1 MGSDKAMSHFFKT
14 ELGQNA
20 LQQRNIALTARQRRL
35 LLLIDHEDFK
45 ELEPNYKERIAPSE
59 LVQQLIDM
67 GLLAQQTAPA
77 TNTPSVEESRHQT
90 VAKVESPTS
99 IETKIE
105 TITMPVAAPTFE
117 PKVDAIPVLSETVEV
132 VEAPI
137 EKLAFVE
144 IQQIMIQTLTT
155 YCGLMARPLV
165 QKIQSIK
172 SLQQLKACQMQ
183 WITSLQESRIPPMQL
198 NQTLKQINFSVQQ
211 L

>member
-1 MGSDKAMSHFFKT
+1 
-14 ELGQNA
+14 
-20 LQQRNIALTARQRRL
+20 
-35 LLLIDHEDFK
+35 
-45 ELEPNYKERIAPSE
+45 
-59 LVQQLIDM
+59 
-67 GLLAQQTAPA
+67 
-77 TNTPSVEESRHQT
+77 
-90 VAKVESPTS
+90 
-99 IETKIE
+99 
-105 TITMPVAAPTFE
+105 MPVTAPTFE

>member
-1 MGSDKAMSHFFKT
+1 MSHFFKT

-67 GLLAQQTAPA
+67 GLLAQQTASA

-105 TITMPVAAPTFE
+105 TITMPVTAPTFE
-117 PKVDAIPVLSETVEV
+117 PKVDAIPVLSETVEVVEVVEV

>member
-1 MGSDKAMSHFFKT
+1 MSHFFKT

-45 ELEPNYKERIAPSE
+45 ELDPNYKERIAPSE

-67 GLLAQQTAPA
+67 GILAQQTAPA
-77 TNTPSVEESRHQT
+77 TNIAPSVEESRHQT

-105 TITMPVAAPTFE
+105 TITMPVTAPTFE

-137 EKLAFVE
+137 EKLVFVE

>member
-1 MGSDKAMSHFFKT
+1 MSHFFKT

-45 ELEPNYKERIAPSE
+45 ELDPNYKERIAPSE

-67 GLLAQQTAPA
+67 GLLAQQTASA
-77 TNTPSVEESRHQT
+77 SNISPSVEESRHQT

>member
-1 MGSDKAMSHFFKT
+1 MSHFFKT

-67 GLLAQQTAPA
+67 GLLAQQTASA
-77 TNTPSVEESRHQT
+77 SNISPSVEESRHQT

-117 PKVDAIPVLSETVEV
+117 QKVDAIPVLSETVEV

>member
-1 MGSDKAMSHFFKT
+1 MSHFFKT
-14 ELGQNA
+14 ELGQNV

-67 GLLAQQTAPA
+67 GLLAQQTASA
-77 TNTPSVEESRHQT
+77 SNISPSVEESRHQT

>member
-1 MGSDKAMSHFFKT
+1 MSHFFKT

-45 ELEPNYKERIAPSE
+45 ELDPNYKERIAPSE

-67 GLLAQQTAPA
+67 GLLAQQTASA
-77 TNTPSVEESRHQT
+77 SNISPSVEESRHQT

-105 TITMPVAAPTFE
+105 TITMPVTAPTFE

-132 VEAPI
+132 VEEPI

>member
-1 MGSDKAMSHFFKT
+1 MSHFFKT

-67 GLLAQQTAPA
+67 GLLAQQTASA
-77 TNTPSVEESRHQT
+77 SNISPSVEESRHQT

-105 TITMPVAAPTFE
+105 TITMPVTAPTFE